1 MIIRYIWEGMREP
14 KRRTMIPLITATI
27 TAIWL
32 MLPAYIPNNCA
43 VLFGGG
49 TPLDMGQTFQDGRRT
64 LGDGKTFRGTVAG
77 TACGILAG
85 LLLNLIAPI
94 FGLPTFGTG
103 FEQIPVLL
111 GLSLGA
117 MLGDIVAAFFKRRLG
132 LKRGAPLF
140 VIDQLDFVIGAWLL
154 TMLLAPEW
162 FWENFTPTIILIV
175 LIITPILHRL
185 TNIIGYRIGAKREPW

>member
-1 MIIRYIWEGMREP
+1 MNALII
-14 KRRTMIPLITATI
+14 AF
-27 TAIWL
+27 WL

-43 VLFGGG
+43 AIFGGG
-49 TPLDMGQTFQDGRRT
+49 VPLDLGQTFQDGRRT

-77 TACGILAG
+77 TVCGLLAG
-85 LLLNLIAPI
+85 LLLNLIAPTL
-94 FGLPTFGTG
+94 GLPTFGTG
-103 FEQIPVLL
+103 IEQLPVLL

-117 MLGDIVAAFFKRRLG
+117 MLGDIAAAFFKRRLG

-140 VIDQLDFVIGAWLL
+140 VIDQLDFVIGSWLF
-154 TMLLAPEW
+154 TMLLAPHW
-162 FWENFTPTIILIV
+162 FWQNFTPLIILVV